1 VFQALI
7 NAFRAPDIRRRIL
20 FVLGMLVVYRFLAVV
35 PVPGVNHAAVA
46 DLVNSQAFLQL
57 IDLFSGGGLSSFS
70 VVAMGVNPYIN
81 ASIIMQLMTG
91 VVPRLQALS
100 REGEYGR
107 TRINQYTRYLTVPLA
122 LLQAYGYL
130 AILHSQTGAN
140 GLPILSDFD
149 ILSPVTIMQMLTL
162 AGGTILAMWIGEL
175 ITERGIGNGISFIIF
190 AGIVA
195 RVPQGVGQF
204 LTSPDPNFLVAIAFV
219 ILALV
224 VVAVIVYIQEGQ
236 RRIPI
241 QYASRVRGR
250 RMYQGGAT
258 FLPLRVNQAGVIPI
272 IFAVSILLFPTQI
285 ASYFQAPP
293 NTPPEQLTIVN
304 QLAAGI
310 VNFLSPQGIPYI
322 VFYFLLTMGFTFFYT
337 AFTFKPDETADQL
350 RKNGGF
356 IPGIRPGSPTR
367 DYLSRVVFRLS
378 VAGAFFLAVV
388 AVSPL
393 ILPKIIPGAS
403 EIAGGFALGGTAL
416 LIVVSVVVETM
427 KQIEAQLMMRN
438 YEGFIR

>member
-1 VFQALI
+1 VFEALI
-7 NAFRAPDIRRRIL
+7 NAFRAPDIRRRII
-20 FVLGMLVVYRFLAVV
+20 FVLGMLVIYRALAVV
-35 PVPGVNHAAVA
+35 PVPAVDRNAVA
-46 DLVNSQAFLQL
+46 QLVEQQQFLQL
-57 IDLFSGGGLSSFS
+57 LDLFSGGGLRSFS
-70 VVAMGVNPYIN
+70 IVAMGVNPYIN

-107 TRINQYTRYLTVPLA
+107 TKINQYTRYLTVPLA

-130 AILHSQTGAN
+130 AILSSQNIITG
-140 GLPILSDFD
+140 FD
-149 ILSPVTIMQMLTL
+149 ILSLSTITQMVTL
-162 AGGTILAMWIGEL
+162 AAGTVLAMWIGEL

-190 AGIVA
+190 AGIAA
-195 RVPQGVGQF
+195 RIPQG
-204 LTSPDPNFLVAIAFV
+204 LSSYLSNPDIAGGIAFV
-219 ILALV
+219 VLALIV
-224 VVAVIVYIQEGQ
+224 VGVIVYIQEGQ

-285 ASYFQAPP
+285 ASYFATPA
-293 NTPPEQLTIVN
+293 NTAVGSATLVN
-304 QLAAGI
+304 QIADG
-310 VNFLSPQGIPYI
+310 VVSFLSPQGIPYI
-322 VFYFLLTMGFTFFYT
+322 IFYFLLTLGFTYFYT

-367 DYLSRVVFRLS
+367 DYLQRVVFRLS
-378 VAGAFFLAVV
+378 LAGAVFLGLI

-393 ILPKIIPGAS
+393 ILSRIF
-403 EIAGGFALGGTAL
+403 AGGVIGSFALGGTAL

-427 KQIEAQLMMRN
+427 KQLEAQLMMRN